1 MRLPAGVPRLCGL
14 WLGKGRGRDSGLLDG
29 GVNLGAVSWG
39 AMVNLKQSVI
49 VHYNK
54 SRNGKPALIVK
65 YEFMFTDVYHK
76 LSVHKHSL
84 GLT

>member
-1 MRLPAGVPRLCGL
+1 MVCLGVSQGLFLPRVSLDGAAVRLPAGVPRLCGL

-49 VHYNK
+49 VHY
-54 SRNGKPALIVK
+54 
-65 YEFMFTDVYHK
+65 
-76 LSVHKHSL
+76 SL
-84 GLT
+84 ETENQH